1 MEKSD
6 LSHHILSR
14 YNDDLERVRTNVLQ
28 MGGFVEEQLKQAVT
42 ALVQGDSRL
51 GEQVARGDAEGQR
64 DGSRDRRRLQPHPR
78 DAQPGGFRP
87 APDRRGHQDDHG
99 PGAHRR

>member
-28 MGGFVEEQLKQAVT
+28 MGGFVEEQLKQAVA

-51 GEQVARGDAEGQR
+51 GEQVARGDAIVV
-64 DGSRDRRRLQPHPR
+64 DGSGHRRRLQPHPR
-78 DAQPGGFRP
+78 HP
-87 APDRRGHQDDHG
+87 
-99 PGAHRR
+99 

>member
-51 GEQVARGDAEGQR
+51 GEQVARGDAKVNGMEVAI
-64 DGSRDRRRLQPHPR
+64 DEDCRRIVATR
-78 DAQPGGFRP
+78 
-87 APDRRGHQDDHG
+87 APEASDVRVIMGWERVHGHLE
-99 PGAHRR
+99 